1 MISRKYLHILSTQT
15 TKVSTPL
22 YVRLKFNGGITMS
35 KQHLLWRRTVSKEV
49 HENHQKALLV

>member
-35 KQHLLWRRTVSKEV
+35 KQHLLWLENCLKEV
-49 HENHQKALLV
+49 HKKTN